1 MPNKLLHIMYSCA
14 LNCDLAHWLAS
25 WMDVGYKRMGVTRSW
40 RIFISL
46 ADKFDWLFYSSGPY
60 FLLKRIRSQQNFFL
74 SKPCKLLRGLF
85 VNFSLKISLRG
96 RNFSGTSL
104 PRYRENTF
112 GPYTFEFY
120 ILVKTTLFR
129 NSCKKSLKSSNIY
142 YFLSIFYACQN
153 IASDL

>member
-1 MPNKLLHIMYSCA
+1 MRVELWPGPLTGQ
-14 LNCDLAHWLAS
+14 LNGCRLQ
-25 WMDVGYKRMGVTRSW
+25 RMGVTRSW

-112 GPYTFEFY
+112 GHTYVVY
-120 ILVKTTLFR
+120 QCILWSNFVLLKETTPFLIHSLPKLFQSTPSPR
-129 NSCKKSLKSSNIY
+129 QRWTVQTNAI
-142 YFLSIFYACQN
+142 
-153 IASDL
+153 

>member
-25 WMDVGYKRMGVTRSW
+25 WMDVGYSAWVGVTRSW

-60 FLLKRIRSQQNFFL
+60 FLLRRIRSQQNFFL

-112 GPYTFEFY
+112 GVYSFHEVNLNELLLASTWLHEFETQFLEG
-120 ILVKTTLFR
+120 IFQAHHKQSCLV
-129 NSCKKSLKSSNIY
+129 
-142 YFLSIFYACQN
+142 SIF
-153 IASDL
+153 